1 MKCKQY
7 YTSSWEENAEERAKD
22 KINDGYNS
30 LTPEQ
35 RVRMDIS
42 VWMFGYGMK
51 RLYRKRARA
60 VKPRYST
67 MRIYNGSL
75 I

>member
-1 MKCKQY
+1 VKCKQDY
-7 YTSSWEENAEERAKD
+7 LYSWEEKVEDRARD
-22 KINDGYNS
+22 EINDGYNS

-35 RVRMDIS
+35 RARTDIS